1 MPSVSK
7 KQARFMQ
14 AVAHSPSFAK
24 KAGVPQSVGKEFS
37 AADKGKRFVG
47 GGRAAL
53 QRINQ
58 PDTQHGSMDMP
69 FKSLKKFTGKK
80 AGGKVRRFNG
90 EESSL
95 VSEDTRDRARAWAKE
110 QADNEVLDEA
120 GGVSRLKRN
129 TETGE
134 LYDPNPTPAPRPAP
148 KATPRPI
155 SRASQGDVRRFEAS
169 RPAEAKATP
178 SGVNNAGAV
187 TGRVA
192 RESKYMPS
200 DAVKA
205 ERGERGAEMI
215 AMGASALP
223 IGRGLAALRTGMRG
237 AETASKAAMDKV
249 AQRTAQS
256 RFNRGESN
264 PRGWENM
271 SLEQK
276 ARMGGYKKG
285 GTVKDS
291 KEMMAKEV
299 AFMKKKGAPKSML
312 RHEQAEMKGMSSSM
326 QKKMNMGGMAR
337 YAKGGG
343 IESHGK
349 TKGTM
354 IRMASGGYVRSAD
367 GIATKGKTKGKV
379 C

>member
-7 KQARFMQ
+7 KQESFMR

-24 KAGVPQSVGKEFS
+24 KVGVPQSVGKDFS
-37 AADKGKRFVG
+37 AADKGKRFMG
-47 GGRAAL
+47 GGRASL
-53 QRINQ
+53 QKINQ
-58 PDTQHGSMDMP
+58 PDTQHGKMDMP
-69 FKSLKKFTGKK
+69 FKSLKKFTGKR
-80 AGGKVRRFNG
+80 AGGKVHRFQDG
-90 EESSL
+90 GGIDEE
-95 VSEDTRDRARAWAKE
+95 TRNRARAWVKE
-110 QADNEVLDEA
+110 QADSEVLDESGA
-120 GGVSRLKRN
+120 VSRLKRN

-134 LYDPNPTPAPRPAP
+134 LYDPNPTPVSRPTP

-155 SRASQGDVRRFEAS
+155 SKASQGDVRRFESS

-187 TGRVA
+187 TGRA
-192 RESKYMPS
+192 AKESKYMPS

-215 AMGASALP
+215 GMGVSALP
-223 IGRGLAALRTGMRG
+223 IGGGLAALRAGARG
-237 AETASKAAMDKV
+237 VEAASKAAMDKV
-249 AQRTAQS
+249 AQRTAQN
-256 RFNRGESN
+256 RFNRGEAN

-285 GTVKDS
+285 GTVKEP

-299 AFMKKKGAPKSML
+299 AFMKKKSAPKSML
-312 RHEQAEMKGMSSSM
+312 RHEQAEMKGMSSGM

-337 YAKGGG
+337 YARGGG

-367 GIATKGKTKGKV
+367 GIASKGKTKGKV
-379 C
+379 V